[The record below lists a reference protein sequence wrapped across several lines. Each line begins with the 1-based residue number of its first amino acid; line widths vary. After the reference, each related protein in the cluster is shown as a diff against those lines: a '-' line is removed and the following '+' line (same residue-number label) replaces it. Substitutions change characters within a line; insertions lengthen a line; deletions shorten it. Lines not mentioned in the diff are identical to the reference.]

1 MADQKRPKTPSER
14 TDDDGLTDVD
24 DGEEQAKIGARLK
37 EAREYVG
44 LLQEDVASALGIPRA
59 SVSALESGKRRVTGL
74 EVRRLARIY
83 RRPVGWLLGEE
94 DVELTEAEPLFRA
107 AEVALR
113 TRPRPSAA
121 FRRVPRGRRQARGIR
136 KSRCPS
142 PRPPSRSAGHRRR
155 DRILMPANGNAWQR
169 SLQAAESA
177 GRLLDELGVEQ
188 TRQVDVFSM
197 CEDLELWLAFLPMD
211 GLLGAFVPEGTGGVL
226 ITDRRPITVQRYTA
240 AHELGHWR
248 LEHGHGLAL
257 DGEEH
262 VFGAS
267 PAERE
272 RLAQMFAA
280 NLLMPPPLVL
290 SLLTRIGVGDHGPVR
305 PDQAYFVAREAGVS
319 YEAAVRQLTNL
330 QVITAADATA
340 LLGVRPLTVKSQLAG
355 GRRPVYGY
363 ADVWPVDEQWNDQLV
378 SLRADDEVVV
388 SLPEN
393 RSTGY
398 RWMFDDEVV
407 DVTPAPEPPPMGDP
421 HPLPLTLAPSSRFLD
436 AARTTRRG
444 RAPGAALDRARRL
457 HPEPSAPDA
466 SAERIL
472 HGGAAVVGDDYLPGR
487 TPKLRANDARRAASA
502 LAAGETSTVGD
513 LRGRDERRHR
523 SGRDAGTIR
532 HRRR

>member
-1 MADQKRPKTPSER
+1 MAP
-14 TDDDGLTDVD
+14 
-24 DGEEQAKIGARLK
+24 
-37 EAREYVG
+37 
-44 LLQEDVASALGIPRA
+44 
-59 SVSALESGKRRVTGL
+59 
-74 EVRRLARIY
+74 
-83 RRPVGWLLGEE
+83 
-94 DVELTEAEPLFRA
+94 
-107 AEVALR
+107 
-113 TRPRPSAA
+113 
-121 FRRVPRGRRQARGIR
+121 
-136 KSRCPS
+136 
-142 PRPPSRSAGHRRR
+142 
-155 DRILMPANGNAWQR
+155 NGNPWQR

-177 GRLLDELGVEQ
+177 GRLLDELGLDP

-197 CEDLELWLAFLPMD
+197 CEDLGLWLAFLPMD

-262 VFGAS
+262 VFGVSAV
-267 PAERE
+267 ERE

-290 SLLTRIGVGDHGPVR
+290 SLLARIGVGDHGPVR
-305 PDQAYFVAREAGVS
+305 PDQAYFVAREVGVS

-330 QVITAADATA
+330 QVITAADASA
-340 LLGVRPLTVKSQLAG
+340 LLDVRPLTVKSQLAG

-407 DVTPAPEPPPMGDP
+407 EVTPTPEPPPIGDP
-421 HPLPLTLAPSSRFLD
+421 PPAPLD
-436 AARTTRRG
+436 AGEISHLLQTAATARTG

-457 HPEPSAPDA
+457 PPALPAMSVT
-466 SAERIL
+466 AERVL
-472 HGGAAVVGDDYLPGR
+472 PGGAAVVGDDYLPGR
-487 TPKLRANDARRAASA
+487 TRALRPNDARRAR
-502 LAAGETSTVGD
+502 LAAAAGGTDDVAGRSGTPETHVTDAYDQLRIAATGRRLLGIRFVDPGPKTLRLQHRSPYSSAPPVEEYVLHAIVEPRRQGFSIDQLVEDSNEAWVGD
-513 LRGRDERRHR
+513 ARDHKAHQPAARIDEPG
-523 SGRDAGTIR
+523 SD
-532 HRRR
+532 